1 MSDNLERREFLRFIG
16 LVVSSVFIS
25 SCQAKATELVH
36 TIILTNS
43 STPTIIKSKTPEPII
58 SQTETSTST
67 PEPTVTTSPTQSST
81 PTKIPVT
88 LRDFADLIN
97 FHIGVLGG
105 GVDRES
111 YEIMTNIQQR
121 EFNATINYL
130 GWNELRKNEVN
141 YNWGPTDNDISFA
154 RKHNMEPLG
163 HPLVWCQGMPDWIS
177 NRSFERQELTAMM
190 VDHIKT
196 VVDRYK
202 EDVKIWSVVNEAF
215 HQRGDVFNQVIGKEY
230 IDIAFKTAREVD
242 PSATLIYNDY
252 ENEYAKGTRRQITI
266 DVIEQ
271 LRKNDLIDG
280 VGLQMTLMGHN
291 PPNKDDVIE
300 TMKSYGLPVYITEF
314 AVLMGNVSGT
324 VEQRYNLQAG
334 IYQEMLEAAIESQ
347 VCDHFYIFGI
357 GDKYSVFE
365 NQAIRWP
372 DKNHDP
378 SPFDDD
384 LNPKPAYYSVLQVLR
399 EAAQST

>member
-1 MSDNLERREFLRFIG
+1 MEDNLGRREFLRFLG
-16 LVVSSVFIS
+16 LLGSSVFLS
-25 SCQAKATELVH
+25 SCQAKATELVQ
-36 TIILTNS
+36 TII
-43 STPTIIKSKTPEPII
+43 PTKTYAPTSIK
-58 SQTETSTST
+58 TST
-67 PEPTVTTSPTQSST
+67 PEPKISPSVTSSTTPKPTVTTSPTQSST

-97 FHIGVLGG
+97 FRIGVLGG

-111 YEIMTNIQQR
+111 YERMTNIQQR

-130 GWNELRKNEVN
+130 GWNELREVEGRF
-141 YNWGPTDNDISFA
+141 NWGPTDNDIAFA
-154 RKHNMEPLG
+154 KKHNMEPLG
-163 HPLVWCQGMPDWIS
+163 HPLVWCQGMPDWIQ
-177 NRSFERQELTAMM
+177 NRSIERQELSTMM

-230 IDIAFKTAREVD
+230 IELAFKTVREID
-242 PSATLIYNDY
+242 PTATLIYNDY

-266 DVIEQ
+266 DVIEP
-271 LRKNDLIDG
+271 LRNKGLIDG

-291 PPNKDDVIE
+291 PPLKNDVID
-300 TMKSYGLPVYITEF
+300 TMKSYGLPVYVTEF

-334 IYQEMLEAAIESQ
+334 IYQEMLEAAIESG

-357 GDKYSVFE
+357 GDKYTVYERIQGS
-365 NQAIRWP
+365 NKDR
-372 DKNHDP
+372 DP

-384 LNPKPAYYSVLQVLR
+384 FKPKPAYYALLDVLK
-399 EAAQST
+399 EQSI